1 MLNSTHKKEYK
12 QKKMVKKNGEA
23 LYKLMNKAVY
33 GKTIEKSRNQNRF
46 KLVHNKKD
54 YLKWT
59 SKPSYMS
66 SKLFDNELAV
76 IRNN

>member
-1 MLNSTHKKEYK
+1 MLNSKHKKEYK

-33 GKTIEKSRNQNRF
+33 GKTIEKLRNQNRF

>member
-1 MLNSTHKKEYK
+1 
-12 QKKMVKKNGEA
+12 MVQKNGEA

-33 GKTIEKSRNQNRF
+33 GKTIEKLRNQSRF
-46 KLVHNKKD
+46 KLVHNKKE

-76 IRNN
+76 IRKN